1 MVGSIGFAAMS
12 GYMFITLIKDQADVT
27 TSLSTKCDFDTINGT
42 LLAEFNST
50 YTMAEDV
57 LCSENCPC
65 NLIDLRLTT
74 NYTNVRSGA
83 YNVQKC

>member
-27 TSLSTKCDFDTINGT
+27 TSLSTKCDFNTINGT

-50 YTMAEDV
+50 YSMA
-57 LCSENCPC
+57 
-65 NLIDLRLTT
+65 
-74 NYTNVRSGA
+74 
-83 YNVQKC
+83 